1 MIPIAQATKAK
12 INQWDYIRLKIFCT
26 AKETINKIKR
36 QPTEWVK
43 ILANHL
49 SDKYLIFKIYKT
61 LLQLNNKK
69 QVIQF

>member
-49 SDKYLIFKIYKT
+49 SDKDLIFKIYKT